1 MGGREAVRPAI
12 RIPTPAS
19 ADARVHT
26 MQILVQFPTRGRPD
40 NFFRALDLYY
50 SMAAD
55 PARLRVQVT
64 LDDDDAQMAAPDVR
78 RRLAAYPRLDI
89 TGGSSRSK
97 IHAINRDLPLDGW
110 DILLLASDD
119 MIPVV
124 KGYDDVIRRRM
135 QELYPDTD
143 GVLWFND
150 GNRADLNTLSILGR
164 RYYDRFGYIYHPGY
178 RSLYCD
184 KEFTL
189 VADRLGRQTYLD
201 QVIIHHEHP
210 TYGYGNLDAIH
221 VLNDINKAPDL
232 HLFLRRRAR
241 RFDIGNPLVNLARA
255 CAFELRQSARDIRN
269 RLKPARPIPPP
280 SSR

>member
-1 MGGREAVRPAI
+1 
-12 RIPTPAS
+12 
-19 ADARVHT
+19 
-26 MQILVQFPTRGRPD
+26 MQILVKFPTRGRPD

-50 SMAAD
+50 AMAAD
-55 PARLRVQVT
+55 PARLQVQVT
-64 LDDDDAQMAAPDVR
+64 LDDDDPQMAAPAVR
-78 RRLAAYPRLDI
+78 RRLADHPRLVV
-89 TGGSSRSK
+89 TGGSSRNK
-97 IHAINRDLPLDGW
+97 IHAINRDLPADGW

-124 KGYDDVIRRRM
+124 KGYDEVIRQRM
-135 QELYPDTD
+135 QEHYPDTD

-150 GNRADLNTLSILGR
+150 GNRAELNTLSILGR

-189 VADRLGRQTYLD
+189 VAERLGRQTYFD

-221 VLNDINKAPDL
+221 HLNDLNKAPDL

-241 RFDIGNPLVNLARA
+241 RFDIGNPIVNRTRGF
-255 CAFELRQSARDIRN
+255 AFELRQQARILRD
-269 RLKPARPIPPP
+269 RLKSQRPTAPASPR
-280 SSR
+280 